1 MEDKLDIRHI
11 KMINGDEILALINQN
26 NADNLLIERPVL
38 VNQNMLGSYSLTPWF
53 PFTKTSLF
61 KIFKNRIVAS
71 VKIDASIQ
79 QNYINYVLQK
89 QQPEAQIESN
99 SELLDKYRD
108 MLMNGAPPDE
118 DEYYEEPDTESK
130 PETIH

>member
-26 NADNLLIERPVL
+26 NPDNYLIERPVL

-53 PFTKTSLF
+53 PFTKSSLF
-61 KIFKNRIVAS
+61 KIFKNRVIAS
-71 VKIDASIQ
+71 TRIDESVQ
-79 QNYINYVLQK
+79 QNYINFVLRK
-89 QQPEAQIESN
+89 DQPEAQIQSD
-99 SELLDKYRD
+99 SELLNKYRE
-108 MLMNGAPPDE
+108 MLMKGPTDE
-118 DEYYEEPDTESK
+118 DEYYEEPELDSK

>member
-61 KIFKNRIVAS
+61 KIFKNRIIAS
-71 VKIDASIQ
+71 TRIDESVQ
-79 QNYINYVLQK
+79 QNYINFVLRK
-89 QQPEAQIESN
+89 DKPEVQIQSD
-99 SELLDKYRD
+99 SELLDKYRE
-108 MLMNGAPPDE
+108 MLMKGPTDE
-118 DEYYEEPDTESK
+118 DEYYEEPELDSK

>member
-26 NADNLLIERPVL
+26 NPDNYLIERPVL

-53 PFTKTSLF
+53 PFTKSSLF
-61 KIFKNRIVAS
+61 KIFKNRVIAS
-71 VKIDASIQ
+71 TRIDESVQ
-79 QNYINYVLQK
+79 QNYINFVLRK
-89 QQPEAQIESN
+89 DQPEAQIQSD
-99 SELLDKYRD
+99 SELLNKYRE
-108 MLMNGAPPDE
+108 MLMKGPTDE
-118 DEYYEEPDTESK
+118 DEYYEELELDSK